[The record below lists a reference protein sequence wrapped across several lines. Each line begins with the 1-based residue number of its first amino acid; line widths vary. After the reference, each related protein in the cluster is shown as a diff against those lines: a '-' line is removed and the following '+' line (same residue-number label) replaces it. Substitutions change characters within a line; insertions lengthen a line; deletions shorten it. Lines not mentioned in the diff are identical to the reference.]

1 MADNDN
7 EPAPVSDGAA
17 LLPHVPRDLVAHV
30 VVSRVMV
37 NDEGA
42 RALFMLPRRFGV
54 DDDEVTLSEWAGG
67 GYYRAQARDARGR
80 FLAGY
85 PAREFFIDGPQ
96 KDIDAPAPRGDATP
110 PAPPAAPVAPVP
122 APLASLGVPIASPL
136 PGMPTVSLD
145 IPGLSPEVRAFV
157 ALQAAQQAF
166 VFQGVM
172 RGTELAVEAAHRGAD
187 AEKEAARHAATLATT
202 FVEKVSGPALANQG
216 EAIRAVSAELA
227 TVRAELGTER
237 NAHAATREKWHAV
250 AVEAATLRAL
260 LESGGQLPPR
270 TAPGFLG
277 FAERMVGLLV
287 TTAGPQFAALV
298 AGQMGI
304 EPERFRALTAVA
316 SATDTPAGGSPP
328 QSS

>member
-17 LLPHVPRDLVAHV
+17 LLPHVPRELIAHV
-30 VVSRVMV
+30 VVSRIMV
-37 NDEGA
+37 NDNGS
-42 RALFMLPRRFGV
+42 RAFFVLPRRFSA
-54 DDDEVTLSEWAGG
+54 DDDEVTVSEYAGG

-85 PAREFFIDGPQ
+85 VAREFFIDGPA
-96 KDIDAPAPRGDATP
+96 KDVDNPAPRGDATP

-145 IPGLSPEVRAFV
+145 IPGLSPELRAFLAV
-157 ALQAAQQAF
+157 QAAQQSY

-172 RGTELAVEAAHRGAD
+172 RGTELAVDSARRGAD
-187 AEKEAARHAATLATT
+187 AEREAARHAANLAST

-227 TVRAELGTER
+227 TVRAELSSER
-237 NAHAATREKWHAV
+237 AAHATTREKWHAQ

-260 LESGGQLPPR
+260 LESGGQMPGR

-277 FAERMVGLLV
+277 FAERIVGMLI
-287 TTAGPQFAALV
+287 TTVGPQFAALV
-298 AGQMGI
+298 AGQLGI
-304 EPERFRALTAVA
+304 EPDRFKALTAVA
-316 SATDTPAGGSPP
+316 GGNDTPGHGTPP
-328 QSS
+328 AHP